1 MGPGVGAGG
10 RAVAL
15 DRAALRPFPAYA
27 IVGHALCRGHAWP
40 AVERVRPCQGHLDQ
54 QDLGC
59 GAKTRR
65 LFLAGDLHERGAAAA
80 ARLGAG
86 PWPLE
91 AGLSRARL
99 CAPAAS
105 AAASLAAR
113 WFR

>member
-1 MGPGVGAGG
+1 MGPGIGAGG

-15 DRAALRPFPAYA
+15 HRAALCPFSAYA
-27 IVGHALCRGHAWP
+27 IVGHALCRDHAWP
-40 AVERVRPCQGHLDQ
+40 AVERVRPCQGYLDQ
-54 QDLGC
+54 QELGC
-59 GAKTRR
+59 RAKTRR

-80 ARLGAG
+80 ARPGAG
-86 PWPLE
+86 TRPLE

-99 CAPAAS
+99 CASAVS